1 MITEGR
7 NSNFDVQ
14 LNENNLNIWESINK
28 SQIPAVRNGEFNP
41 GGSLY
46 MDWQAYP
53 YGSLPVGIKERDGEN
68 R

>member
-1 MITEGR
+1 MYSLTKIILIYGK
-7 NSNFDVQ
+7 V
-14 LNENNLNIWESINK
+14 LIK
-28 SQIPAVRNGEFNP
+28 VKYPAVRNGEFNP